1 MSSTK
6 KLKALNP
13 LIREDIFVL
22 DSILDIT
29 TRLKRSCSIEDGI
42 LLVYLYNCAVI
53 RGPVIGALN

>member
-1 MSSTK
+1 MSRTK

-22 DSILDIT
+22 DSIFDIT

>member
-1 MSSTK
+1 MSTAYCQVSIMSRTK

-22 DSILDIT
+22 DSIFDIT

-42 LLVYLYNCAVI
+42 LLVYLGI
-53 RGPVIGALN
+53 